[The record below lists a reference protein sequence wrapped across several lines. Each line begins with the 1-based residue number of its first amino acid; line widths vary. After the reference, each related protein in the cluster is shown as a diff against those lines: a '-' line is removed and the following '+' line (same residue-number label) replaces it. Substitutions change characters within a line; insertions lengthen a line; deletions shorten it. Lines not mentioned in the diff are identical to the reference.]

1 MGIFNADIEI
11 GSPEGSRFA
20 TVNALVGTGASL
32 TAVPAS
38 LLRCLGVMPH
48 DRETFILA
56 DGREIE
62 RDIGQ
67 TWIQVGDRSA
77 ITLVMFGDED
87 MAPRLGI
94 YSLHGLLLTV
104 DAPNQRLIPARLRTR
119 IRRKGV

>member
-11 GSPEGSRFA
+11 GSPEGSRFE
-20 TVNALVGTGASL
+20 TVNALVGTGSSL

-38 LLRCLGVMPH
+38 LLRRLGVTPH
-48 DRETFILA
+48 GRETFTLA
-56 DGREIE
+56 DGQEIE

-67 TWIQVGDRSA
+67 TWIRVGDRSA

-94 YSLHGLLLTV
+94 YSLHSLLLTV
-104 DAPNQRLIPARLRTR
+104 DAPNQRLIPARLRTKL
-119 IRRKGV
+119 RRKGV

>member
-1 MGIFNADIEI
+1 MGIFNTDIEI

-20 TVNALVGTGASL
+20 TVNGLVNTGSSL

-38 LLRCLGVMPH
+38 LLRRLGVTPH
-48 DRETFILA
+48 TQYTFELD
-56 DGREIE
+56 DGQEIE
-62 RDIGQ
+62 RDVGH
-67 TWIQVGDRSA
+67 TWLRIGDRSA

-94 YSLHGLLLTV
+94 YSLHSLLLTV